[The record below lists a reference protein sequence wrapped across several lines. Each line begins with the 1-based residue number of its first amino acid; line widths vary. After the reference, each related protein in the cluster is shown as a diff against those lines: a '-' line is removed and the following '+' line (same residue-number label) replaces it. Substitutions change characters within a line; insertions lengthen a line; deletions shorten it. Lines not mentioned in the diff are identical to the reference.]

1 MIDIGLDETTL
12 LVGSRIS
19 SHVARPGRRS
29 IMVIVCPL
37 VEMIGKLE
45 TTGIGARIF
54 EVNDDEL
61 LMLVSSLEE
70 R

>member
-1 MIDIGLDETTL
+1 
-12 LVGSRIS
+12 
-19 SHVARPGRRS
+19 
-29 IMVIVCPL
+29 MVVVCPL
-37 VEMIGKLE
+37 VEMIGKLK

-70 R
+70 W

>member
-1 MIDIGLDETTL
+1 MIDIGLDKTTL
-12 LVGSRIS
+12 LVGCRIS
-19 SHVARPGRRS
+19 SHVARPGHCS

-45 TTGIGARIF
+45 TSGIGSRIF

-61 LMLVSSLEE
+61 LVFVSSLEE